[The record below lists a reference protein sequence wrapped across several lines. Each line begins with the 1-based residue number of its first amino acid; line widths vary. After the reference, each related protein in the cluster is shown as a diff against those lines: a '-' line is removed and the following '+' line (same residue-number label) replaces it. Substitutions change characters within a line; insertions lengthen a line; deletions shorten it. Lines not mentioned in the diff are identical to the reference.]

1 MNIQAVDIFCGAGG
15 LTFGLKKAG
24 IEVSHGIDIDE
35 SCRFAIESNN
45 PLTQFI
51 NQSVTE
57 LQSCDVSAMF
67 KEGN

>member
-45 PLTQFI
+45 P
-51 NQSVTE
+51 
-57 LQSCDVSAMF
+57 
-67 KEGN
+67 